1 MAGQILQA
9 IVDNMNNTVRTQI
22 LEGLKAK
29 GATVTTNQAEK
40 LVTPIVKNVK
50 NVNEVGKNSANG
62 NSPISLF
69 QPLWIASL
77 ASAAIIFIA
86 ISKMPVS
93 SRKENFLLKVKQ
105 IVTGAIATLV
115 MGLVLHGL
123 QMGW

>member
-1 MAGQILQA
+1 MNTAASTMAGQILQA

-29 GATVTTNQAEK
+29 GATVTTDQAEK

-77 ASAAIIFIA
+77 ASAAII
-86 ISKMPVS
+86 
-93 SRKENFLLKVKQ
+93 LLRLVKCQ
-105 IVTGAIATLV
+105 
-115 MGLVLHGL
+115 
-123 QMGW
+123 